1 MENQRSVRWD
11 IAAVAMFAASALLW
25 LSLLTHDA
33 ADNLGEFNGIL
44 AAFYRPIHAAYPF
57 NESIQ
62 NSCGYM
68 GALASDVL
76 FQSTGMGAYLIASL
90 MLLSGVVMLRQQPW
104 ASPMGRSIGWTLI
117 LIAVCSMPTRFG
129 IQPKIPVPI
138 GGGGYLGA
146 LCNTWMNQHLAQAG
160 SVILVL
166 TVFVGGLLLST
177 EYALIRYFGL
187 AATGS
192 MMALKYFRLPTWTM
206 RRHAEM
212 MSGTF
217 SPSRSDLPKSVT
229 LRQNPASIRAGGS
242 NHAVQTAYPSSVIHA
257 APLAGGSIG
266 SNATIDT
273 GESGPAIRIG
283 RRAEASL
290 TALDLAS
297 QSKAV
302 GRTDLT
308 FPKATTT
315 LASIA
320 GALFGSKK
328 NSENAVNEVVDD
340 EDDLQGAGS
349 SNEITDHKTIVS
361 GRKPVSPKVAY
372 HDDDEL
378 DEDKEATI
386 EDEEMELHGDGEEEN
401 DDEVHSVDDE
411 DKIVVEPPKKHGG
424 GRSRSNRNDAAN
436 IKEDKGPRVKN
447 RKEKTEVVEVLSP
460 QIQEDLHAQLNDTK
474 LPEGSEEYVLPG
486 LDLLSESDEISY
498 DEQTEEVKKKAKVL
512 EQTFAKFG
520 FNIRV
525 VEIETGPVIAQ
536 YEIELEAGLRLSKIT
551 GLADDLAIALR
562 VPSVR
567 IVAPIPG
574 KNSVGI
580 EVPNEHRQIVRMR
593 EVIEESGPQV
603 RKQKIPLFLGK
614 DVSGKALTV
623 DLASLPHLLIA
634 GRTGTGKS
642 VCLNSIISSILMTR
656 RPDEVRMLMI
666 DPKMVELSCYA
677 RLPHL
682 MHPVVIDMRKA
693 EAILAW
699 AVDKM
704 QERYELLARAG
715 VRHLTNYNQLGR
727 EELLDRLKPENDEEA
742 DLIPDHLPFI
752 VIVVDEMADLML
764 TSGKEVETHIIRLAA
779 KSRAVGIHLILATQK
794 PTVDVITG
802 LIKSNLPARIS
813 FQVASRT
820 DSRVVLDEMGAD
832 KLLGNGDMLFLWPGT
847 SALVR
852 GQGTY
857 LSDDEINAVVD
868 HCSMGEQNFVQELVQ
883 LKAAKDNE
891 EPVKPGTFK
900 KRDDLYE
907 AAVDIVVREGRG
919 SCSLLQRALGI
930 GYGRAARLIDFMS
943 EDGIVGQYNGSQA
956 RDVVITL
963 AQWEEMRVGTDGAEE
978 KPSKGRGNKIRRDDS
993 WEETPKATKPKK
1005 KKRVEDAAET
1015 LVVAKDFEEQ
1025 ANENDWEDVD

>member
-11 IAAVAMFAASALLW
+11 VASVAMFAASALLW

-44 AAFYRPIHAAYPF
+44 ANFYSPIHAAYPF

-62 NSCGYM
+62 NSCGYI

-76 FQSTGMGAYLIASL
+76 FQATGIGAYLVASL
-90 MLLSGVVMLRQQPW
+90 MILSGVVMLRQQPW

-129 IQPKIPVPI
+129 IQPRIPVPI

-166 TVFVGGLLLST
+166 TVFIGGLLLST
-177 EYALIRYFGL
+177 EYALIRYFGF

-192 MMALKYFRLPTWTM
+192 MMALKWFRLPTWTM

-212 MSGTF
+212 ISGTF

-229 LRQNPASIRAGGS
+229 LRQNPASITASGS
-242 NHAVQTAYPSSVIHA
+242 NHAGQTAYPSSVIHA

-273 GESGPAIRIG
+273 GENGPAIRIG

-328 NSENAVNEVVDD
+328 NPEKEENEVVDD
-340 EDDLQGAGS
+340 ENGLQVAGS
-349 SNEITDHKTIVS
+349 SREIADHKTIVS
-361 GRKPVSPKVAY
+361 GRKPVSPKVEY

-378 DEDKEATI
+378 DEDEDATI
-386 EDEEMELHGDGEEEN
+386 EDEEMELEGDGEQEN

-411 DKIVVEPPKKHGG
+411 DQIVVEPPKKRGA
-424 GRSRSNRNDAAN
+424 GRSRSIRSDAAH
-436 IKEDKGPRVKN
+436 IEEDKGPRVKN
-447 RKEKTEVVEVLSP
+447 RKEKTEVVDDSSP
-460 QIQEDLHAQLNDTK
+460 KLHEDLHAQLNDTK

-742 DLIPDHLPFI
+742 ELIPDHLPFI

-891 EPVKPGTFK
+891 EPVKPGTCK

-963 AQWEEMRVGTDGAEE
+963 AQWDEMRAGTDGAEE

-1005 KKRVEDAAET
+1005 KKRVEDAEEA
-1015 LVVAKDFEEQ
+1015 LVVAKDFEQ
-1025 ANENDWEDVD
+1025 QSIENDWEDVD

>member
-11 IAAVAMFAASALLW
+11 VASVAMFAASALLW

-44 AAFYRPIHAAYPF
+44 ANFYSPIHAAYPF

-62 NSCGYM
+62 NSCGYI

-76 FQSTGMGAYLIASL
+76 FQATGIGAYLVASL
-90 MLLSGVVMLRQQPW
+90 MILSGVVMLRQQPW

-129 IQPKIPVPI
+129 IQPRIPVPI

-166 TVFVGGLLLST
+166 TVFIGGLLLST
-177 EYALIRYFGL
+177 EYALIRYFGF

-192 MMALKYFRLPTWTM
+192 IMALKWFRLPTWTM

-212 MSGTF
+212 ISGTF

-229 LRQNPASIRAGGS
+229 LRQNPASITASGS
-242 NHAVQTAYPSSVIHA
+242 NHAGQTAYPSAVIHA

-273 GESGPAIRIG
+273 GENGPAIRIG

-320 GALFGSKK
+320 GAFFGSKK
-328 NSENAVNEVVDD
+328 NSEKEENEVVDD
-340 EDDLQGAGS
+340 EDGLQVAGTGR
-349 SNEITDHKTIVS
+349 EIADHKTIVS
-361 GRKPVSPKVAY
+361 GRKPVSPKVEY

-378 DEDKEATI
+378 DEDEDATI
-386 EDEEMELHGDGEEEN
+386 EDEEMELEGDGEQEN

-411 DKIVVEPPKKHGG
+411 DQIVVEPPKKRGA
-424 GRSRSNRNDAAN
+424 GRSRSIRSDAAH
-436 IKEDKGPRVKN
+436 IEEDKGPRVKS
-447 RKEKTEVVEVLSP
+447 RKEKTEVVDDSSP
-460 QIQEDLHAQLNDTK
+460 QLHEDLHAQLNDTK

-742 DLIPDHLPFI
+742 ELIPDHLPFI

-963 AQWEEMRVGTDGAEE
+963 AQWDEMRAGTDGAEE

-1005 KKRVEDAAET
+1005 KKRAEDAEEA
-1015 LVVAKDFEEQ
+1015 LVVAKDFEQQSIE
-1025 ANENDWEDVD
+1025 NEWEDVD

>member
-11 IAAVAMFAASALLW
+11 VASVAMFAASALLW

-44 AAFYRPIHAAYPF
+44 ANFYSPIHAAYPF

-62 NSCGYM
+62 NSCGYI

-76 FQSTGMGAYLIASL
+76 FQATGIGAYLVASL
-90 MLLSGVVMLRQQPW
+90 MILSGVVMLRQQPW

-129 IQPKIPVPI
+129 IQPRIPVPI

-166 TVFVGGLLLST
+166 TVFIGGLLLST
-177 EYALIRYFGL
+177 EYALIRYFGF

-192 MMALKYFRLPTWTM
+192 MMALKWFRLPTWTM

-212 MSGTF
+212 ISGTF

-229 LRQNPASIRAGGS
+229 LRQNPASITASGS
-242 NHAVQTAYPSSVIHA
+242 NHAGQTAYPSAVIHA

-273 GESGPAIRIG
+273 GENGPAIRIG

-320 GALFGSKK
+320 GAFFGSKK
-328 NSENAVNEVVDD
+328 NSEKEENEVVDD
-340 EDDLQGAGS
+340 EDGLQVAGTGR
-349 SNEITDHKTIVS
+349 EIADHKTIVS
-361 GRKPVSPKVAY
+361 GRKPVSPKVEY

-378 DEDKEATI
+378 DEDEDATI
-386 EDEEMELHGDGEEEN
+386 EDEEMELEGDGEQEN

-411 DKIVVEPPKKHGG
+411 DQIVVEPPKKRGA
-424 GRSRSNRNDAAN
+424 GRSRSIRSDAAH
-436 IKEDKGPRVKN
+436 IEEDKGPRVKN
-447 RKEKTEVVEVLSP
+447 RKEKTEVVDDSSP
-460 QIQEDLHAQLNDTK
+460 QLHEDLHAQLNDTK

-742 DLIPDHLPFI
+742 ELIPDHLPFI

-963 AQWEEMRVGTDGAEE
+963 AQWDEMRAGTDGAEE

-1005 KKRVEDAAET
+1005 KKRAEDAEEA
-1015 LVVAKDFEEQ
+1015 LVVAKDFEQ
-1025 ANENDWEDVD
+1025 QSIENDWEDVD

>member
-11 IAAVAMFAASALLW
+11 VAAVVMFAASALLW

-33 ADNLGEFNGIL
+33 ADDLGEFKGNL
-44 AAFYRPIHAAYPF
+44 ASWYAPINAAYPV

-62 NSCGYM
+62 NSCGYV
-68 GALASDVL
+68 GALASDIL
-76 FQSTGMGAYLIASL
+76 LQATGIGAYLVAALII
-90 MLLSGVVMLRQQPW
+90 LSGVVMLRQQPW

-117 LIAVCSMPTRFG
+117 LIAVCCMPTRFG
-129 IQPKIPVPI
+129 IQPNIPVPI

-146 LCNTWMNQHLAQAG
+146 LCNTWMNHHIAHGG

-166 TVFVGGLLLST
+166 ATFIGGLLLST
-177 EYALIRYFGL
+177 EYALVRYFGF
-187 AATGS
+187 AAVGGG
-192 MMALKYFRLPTWTM
+192 MALKYFRLPNWTLY
-206 RRHAEM
+206 RHVEM
-212 MSGTF
+212 ASGTF
-217 SPSRSDLPKSVT
+217 SPTRSDLPKSLT
-229 LRQNPASIRAGGS
+229 LRQNPTSITTLGNS
-242 NHAVQTAYPSSVIHA
+242 PTSPTAFPSSVIHA
-257 APLAGGSIG
+257 APLVGATPNPNADTE
-266 SNATIDT
+266 SNAT
-273 GESGPAIRIG
+273 GPAIRIG
-283 RRAEASL
+283 RRAEATL
-290 TALDLAS
+290 TATDLAA

-308 FPKATTT
+308 FPKSTTT

-320 GALFGSKK
+320 GAFFGSKK
-328 NSENAVNEVVDD
+328 KVEEDLEVDEQPFQDTGSGSEIASHKTVVSSRRPASLVETEQEEDEYDENDTYEEDDDYENGENENDDDVHSADD
-340 EDDLQGAGS
+340 ED
-349 SNEITDHKTIVS
+349 E
-361 GRKPVSPKVAY
+361 
-372 HDDDEL
+372 
-378 DEDKEATI
+378 
-386 EDEEMELHGDGEEEN
+386 
-401 DDEVHSVDDE
+401 
-411 DKIVVEPPKKHGG
+411 IVVEQPKKREI
-424 GRSRSNRNDAAN
+424 GRSRSIRNDAAH
-436 IKEDKGPRVKN
+436 IEEDKGPRVKN
-447 RKEKTEVVEVLSP
+447 RKTKNEEAETQSAQL
-460 QIQEDLHAQLNDTK
+460 QEDLHAQLNDTK
-474 LPEGSEEYVLPG
+474 LPVGSEEYVLPG
-486 LDLLSESDEISY
+486 LDLLTESDDVSY
-498 DEQTEEVKKKAKVL
+498 DEQTEEVKRKAKVL

-536 YEIELEAGLRLSKIT
+536 FEIELEAGLRLNKIT

-580 EVPNEHRQIVRMR
+580 EVPNENRQIVRLR
-593 EVIEESGPQV
+593 EVMEESGPQV

-727 EELLDRLKPENDEEA
+727 QELLDRLKPENDEEA
-742 DLIPDHLPFI
+742 ELIPDHLPFI

-764 TSGKEVETHIIRLAA
+764 TSGKEVETHIIRLAG

-883 LKAAKDNE
+883 LKASKDNE
-891 EPVKPGTFK
+891 EAVKPGSFK

-919 SCSLLQRALGI
+919 SCSLLQRAMGI

-956 RDVVITL
+956 REVVITL
-963 AQWEEMRVGTDGAEE
+963 EQWEEMRAGADAAEE
-978 KPSKGRGNKIRRDDS
+978 KPSKGRGNKIRRDES

-1005 KKRVEDAAET
+1005 KKRAEEAKESI
-1015 LVVAKDFEEQ
+1015 VVAHDPEDDS
-1025 ANENDWEDVD
+1025 ENHWEDVD

>member
-1 MENQRSVRWD
+1 MEIQRSVRWD
-11 IAAVAMFAASALLW
+11 VAAVVMFSASALLW
-25 LSLLTHDA
+25 LSLLTHDGS
-33 ADNLGEFNGIL
+33 DNLGEISGVIGEV
-44 AAFYRPIHAAYPF
+44 YRPMPPAYKDPP
-57 NESIQ
+57 NQKIQ
-62 NSCGYM
+62 NACGYL
-68 GALASDVL
+68 GALTSDVL
-76 FQSTGMGAYLIASL
+76 LQATGIGSYLIA
-90 MLLSGVVMLRQQPW
+90 MLLCLSGVVMLKQEPW
-104 ASPMGRSIGWTLI
+104 ASPLGRSVGWTLI
-117 LIAVCSMPTRFG
+117 LVAVCCMPSRFG
-129 IQPKIPVPI
+129 IVPRIPVPI
-138 GGGGYLGA
+138 GAGGYLGA
-146 LCNTWMNQHLAQAG
+146 LCNTWMDNHLAHVGA
-160 SVILVL
+160 SILVL
-166 TVFVGGLLLST
+166 SVFVGGLLLST
-177 EYALIRYFGL
+177 EYALLRYFGF
-187 AATGS
+187 AASGGLI
-192 MMALKYFRLPTWTM
+192 AIKYFRVPTWTL
-206 RRHAEM
+206 RGRNELT
-212 MSGTF
+212 SGTF

-229 LRQNPASIRAGGS
+229 LRQNPTSITSSNLGQFGS
-242 NHAVQTAYPSSVIHA
+242 QTAYPSSVVHA
-257 APLAGGSIG
+257 APMVGISAADGPLTHTSG
-266 SNATIDT
+266 T
-273 GESGPAIRIG
+273 GPAIRIG
-283 RRAEASL
+283 RRAETSL
-290 TALDLAS
+290 TAQDLAS
-297 QSKAV
+297 QSRAV

-308 FPKATTT
+308 FPKAKSPST

-320 GALFGSKK
+320 GAFFGTKK
-328 NSENAVNEVVDD
+328 PNPSVDDELLDTEFSDEVQEPRTPSSSRNRVVPVESHLDDEYDEESEDSYETDGEDAMDSRYDD
-340 EDDLQGAGS
+340 EDDIHSAEDEQQVEA
-349 SNEITDHKTIVS
+349 EK
-361 GRKPVSPKVAY
+361 PKVPS
-372 HDDDEL
+372 
-378 DEDKEATI
+378 K
-386 EDEEMELHGDGEEEN
+386 
-401 DDEVHSVDDE
+401 
-411 DKIVVEPPKKHGG
+411 
-424 GRSRSNRNDAAN
+424 GRSRTVRSDAPN
-436 IKEDKGPRVKN
+436 IEEDKGPRVQT
-447 RKEKTEVVEVLSP
+447 RKSK
-460 QIQEDLHAQLNDTK
+460 QEQLVQEPEPTAQDSLAHLDDTK

-486 LDLLSESDEISY
+486 LDLLTESDEISY

-512 EQTFAKFG
+512 EQTFANFG
-520 FNIRV
+520 FNIKV

-536 YEIELEAGLRLSKIT
+536 YEIELEAGLRLSKIA

-580 EVPNEHRQIVRMR
+580 EVPNEQRQIVRMR
-593 EVIEESGPQV
+593 EVIEESGAQI

-704 QERYELLARAG
+704 EERYALLARAG

-727 EELLDRLKPENDEEA
+727 EELLERLKPENEEDA
-742 DLIPDHLPFI
+742 ELIPDHLPFI
-752 VIVVDEMADLML
+752 VIVVDEMADLMM
-764 TSGKEVETHIIRLAA
+764 TSGKEVEAHIIRLAQ

-813 FQVASRT
+813 FQVASKT
-820 DSRVVLDEMGAD
+820 DSRVVLDAMGAD

-857 LSDDEINAVVD
+857 LSDDEINSVVD
-868 HCSMGEQNFVQELVQ
+868 HCSLGEQNFVQELVQ
-883 LKAAKDNE
+883 LKVEKGDDEAI
-891 EPVKPGTFK
+891 KPGSFK

-956 RDVVITL
+956 REVAITLSQWEMMRSGAEDVVEPAAT
-963 AQWEEMRVGTDGAEE
+963 
-978 KPSKGRGNKIRRDDS
+978 KPKSRSNKIRRDDS
-993 WEETPKATKPKK
+993 WEETPKAPKVKK
-1005 KKRVEDAAET
+1005 KKKSEDEQAYVAAAES
-1015 LVVAKDFEEQ
+1015 DEQDEE
-1025 ANENDWEDVD
+1025 NHWTDDED